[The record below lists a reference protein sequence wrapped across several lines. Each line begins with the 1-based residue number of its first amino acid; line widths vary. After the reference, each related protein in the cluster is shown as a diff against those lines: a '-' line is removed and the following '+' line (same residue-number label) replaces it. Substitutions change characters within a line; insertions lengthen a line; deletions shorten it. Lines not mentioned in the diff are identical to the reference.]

1 MKDIGPGIDVRTMN
15 YPVVGEIWKIFEQ
28 TLLISAKKLSDDIAK
43 HQGGDSKLLWNE
55 IKKQIKI
62 GIMDIDIPDT
72 PTTCP
77 CMAKEVK
84 GVIYERCRVPCLL
97 GYSVCPDHMSG
108 GTSPNPSLTP
118 NPTSPT
124 SPNQTNQVKRVMD
137 FKGVHYFID
146 KHGIAMD
153 TYGTPKGV
161 VEEEVLYLFTPV

>member
-1 MKDIGPGIDVRTMN
+1 MKDIGPGMHVRTMN

-43 HQGGDSKLLWNE
+43 HQGGDSKVLWNE

-62 GIMDIDIPDT
+62 GIMDIDLPDT
-72 PTTCP
+72 PTSCP

-108 GTSPNPSLTP
+108 GRPAPNTNPNASPTP
-118 NPTSPT
+118 NQP
-124 SPNQTNQVKRVMD
+124 VKRVMD

>member
-1 MKDIGPGIDVRTMN
+1 MKHIGPGIDVRTMN

-43 HQGGDSKLLWNE
+43 HQGGDSKVLWNE

-62 GIMDIDIPDT
+62 GIIDIDIPDT
-72 PTTCP
+72 PTSCP

-97 GYSVCPDHMSG
+97 GYAACPDHMSG
-108 GTSPNPSLTP
+108 GHQTHTHQTHTHQTS
-118 NPTSPT
+118 
-124 SPNQTNQVKRVMD
+124 QVKRVMD

-161 VEEEVLYLFTPV
+161 VEEEVLYLFTAV

>member
-1 MKDIGPGIDVRTMN
+1 MKHIGPGIDVRTMN

-43 HQGGDSKLLWNE
+43 HQGGDSKVLWNE

-62 GIMDIDIPDT
+62 GILDIDIPDT
-72 PTTCP
+72 PTSCP

-84 GVIYERCRVPCLL
+84 GVVYERCRVPCLL
-97 GYSVCPDHMSG
+97 GYAACPDHMSG
-108 GTSPNPSLTP
+108 G
-118 NPTSPT
+118 SPT
-124 SPNQTNQVKRVMD
+124 RDPTHQTHQVKRVMD
-137 FKGVHYFID
+137 FKGIHYFID

>member
-1 MKDIGPGIDVRTMN
+1 VKDIGPGMHVRTMN

-72 PTTCP
+72 PTSCP

-84 GVIYERCRVPCLL
+84 GVVYERCRVPCLL
-97 GYSVCPDHMSG
+97 GYAACTDHMSG
-108 GTSPNPSLTP
+108 GNSTRDPTCNQPSQP
-118 NPTSPT
+118 
-124 SPNQTNQVKRVMD
+124 NQVKRVMD

-153 TYGTPKGV
+153 TYGIPKGV
-161 VEEEVLYLFTPV
+161 VEEEVLYLFTAV